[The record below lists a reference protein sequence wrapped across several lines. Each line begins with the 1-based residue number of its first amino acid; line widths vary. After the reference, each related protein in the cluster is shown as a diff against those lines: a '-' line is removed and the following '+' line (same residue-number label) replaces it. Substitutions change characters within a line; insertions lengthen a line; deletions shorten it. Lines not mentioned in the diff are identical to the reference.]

1 MTILFFTKCSILSK
15 IVILSTELETLTE
28 HYYVLTIE
36 VVRISSCLQ
45 IFNYNPE
52 STEDIHL
59 AHIDPKTRPIKPLSN
74 PHTNDLFWC
83 GLHHSQDQ
91 SL

>member
-52 STEDIHL
+52 SNEDIHL
-59 AHIDPKTRPIKPLSN
+59 AHIEPKIIPPEPLEDPHAT
-74 PHTNDLFWC
+74 DLFWC
-83 GLHHSQDQ
+83 GLD
-91 SL
+91 